1 MIMNTPATR
10 GDTYPLKSLIFVFS
24 SSIGQRYEYFLFIR
38 LINRS
43 ISVDQHMV
51 RVYTN
56 VPSQLRVVG
65 ASSRIG
71 NIFNKIFTGLFK
83 AIIFSRNY
91 VL

>member
-38 LINRS
+38 LIN